1 MQRIAL
7 PLYYWVLYADC
18 ICMRI
23 AYAILI
29 YIWVAYAIQIYI
41 WVAYAIH
48 RNISP
53 PCSQRPRE
61 YEDQQPCAWRSGA
74 SVCNLSSRS
83 QQSRPYLGPPTYLCR
98 YSPGCH

>member
-1 MQRIAL
+1 MRVVHAILIYIRVVHAIL
-7 PLYYWVLYADC
+7 ISMWV
-18 ICMRI
+18 

-29 YIWVAYAIQIYI
+29 YIWVAYAI
-41 WVAYAIH
+41 AYAIQ
-48 RNISP
+48 RNIIP
-53 PCSQRPRE
+53 PCYQRPRE

-83 QQSRPYLGPPTYLCR
+83 QQLRPYLGPPTYLCR